1 VRTLAPE
8 IPWPKIIGMRNVAVH
23 GYFDAGTDIVWQAVT
38 SDIAVL
44 KPPVERLTRQIESN
58 QARQML
64 AAALRGGRRTL

>member
-1 VRTLAPE
+1 
-8 IPWPKIIGMRNVAVH
+8 M
-23 GYFDAGTDIVWQAVT
+23 AG

-58 QARQML
+58 QARHML